1 MPNERSP
8 SRIVRAL
15 DFLFVL
21 RPAALVPLWI
31 FFLAGAR
38 LAASENALP
47 FPLLSPP
54 RSALV
59 GLLAM
64 TLVLAGGYILNQI
77 RDLATDRENRKLLL
91 LDRGIVPLG
100 AARAELVLLWVSA
113 ALLSLW
119 LSPSFRGVLVA
130 SLVLNVTYS
139 LPPVRAK
146 ARMPWDLVWNAAGF
160 GVAGALSGYASV
172 APPTARALAVGAVY
186 GLAVAGIIASTTILD
201 VAGDRKAGLRTTAVV
216 LGERGAGLLAIALLA
231 VAGLF
236 GLVLGDAV
244 AALGPLLSLPL
255 LVRAERSGRR
265 PDRIAAHQ
273 VAVAVFAVLVGV
285 HAVYLLFGVAA
296 IYFVSR
302 FYYRIRFGFVYPGR
316 GTP

>member
-1 MPNERSP
+1 MLNGRSP
-8 SRIVRAL
+8 SRIVRGL
-15 DFLFVL
+15 DFVFVL

-38 LAASENALP
+38 LAASENAIP
-47 FPLLSPP
+47 FPPFRPP
-54 RSALV
+54 RSVLT

-64 TLVLAGGYILNQI
+64 TLVLAGGYILNQM

-91 LDRGIVPLG
+91 LDRGIVSLG
-100 AARAELVLLWVSA
+100 AAQTEIVVLWVSA
-113 ALLSLW
+113 ALLSFW
-119 LSPSFRGVLVA
+119 LSPSFRGILAA
-130 SLVLNVTYS
+130 SLALSITYS

-172 APPTARALAVGAVY
+172 AALGGRALAVGVVY

-201 VAGDRKAGLRTTAVV
+201 VAGDRKAGLRTTALV

-231 VAGLF
+231 VAGIL

-244 AALGPLLSLPL
+244 AAFGSLLSLPL
-255 LVRAERSGRR
+255 LVRAEWSGRR

-296 IYFVSR
+296 ITFVSR
-302 FYYRIRFGFVYPGR
+302 FYYRRRFGFVYPGR